1 METTRTLLVELVRT
15 LTAQYA
21 AQLEQMPMQKRTRE
35 VLVDGFRD
43 GAREGTRNL
52 CAMLDVTIKEE

>member
-1 METTRTLLVELVRT
+1 METTRTLLVELVRA
-15 LTAQYA
+15 LT